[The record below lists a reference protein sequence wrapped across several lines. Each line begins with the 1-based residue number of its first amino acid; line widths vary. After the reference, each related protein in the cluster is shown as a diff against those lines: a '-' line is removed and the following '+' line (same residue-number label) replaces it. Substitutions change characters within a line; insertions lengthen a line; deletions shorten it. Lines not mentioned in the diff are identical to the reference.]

1 MDENWGQR
9 FNNAFKAMHACMHAS
24 TRAEVELELSIQ
36 ITLTTPGLTELPH
49 QMTLIQWDW
58 LNFLTRT

>member
-1 MDENWGQR
+1 
-9 FNNAFKAMHACMHAS
+9 MHAS
-24 TRAEVELELSIQ
+24 TRAEVEWDLSIR